1 MSSEQTNTVSESE
14 SQILQK
20 GTRSFKVKLE
30 TIAPLYGR
38 YNGESPYQAANKAL
52 SEIIRNRVKNSQNS
66 DEEITFFLVET
77 TKGSLKKTHQYTGRR
92 MKLDVPV
99 EYTVGETVVKKEFK
113 NILRKVKK
121 TGQKGGAPFG
131 VTTQQNSQNM
141 PVIVSAQNTGDTST
155 VTIDTN
161 VQTL

>member
-121 TGQKGGAPFG
+121 TGQKGGASLG